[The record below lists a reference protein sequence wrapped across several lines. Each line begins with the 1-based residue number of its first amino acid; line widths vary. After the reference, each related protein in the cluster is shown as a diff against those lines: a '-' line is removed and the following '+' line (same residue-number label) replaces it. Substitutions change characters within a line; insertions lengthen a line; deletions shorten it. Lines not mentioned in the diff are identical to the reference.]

1 MKTTGSSKKNI
12 VDGFAVGT
20 VLKTTNPINF
30 LAAVDKKTGVIRDKK
45 YDIFGKSIKDTVL
58 VFPHGIGSSVGAY
71 TIYSLESKQSAPVAM
86 ICTKADLT
94 VASGCALANIPMIVV
109 SNEEFDFIEN
119 GTRVEIDTYHLQTIL
134 YNPAENERWTETS
147 GWHGPP
153 DHIKE
158 A

>member
-71 TIYSLESKQSAPVAM
+71 TIYSLKSHQSAPLAM
-86 ICTKADLT
+86 ICQKADLT
-94 VASGCALANIPMIVV
+94 VASGCALANIPMIIV
-109 SNEEFDFIEN
+109 SPEKFNSIQN
-119 GTRVEIDTYHLQTIL
+119 GSKIEIDTNSTNLI
-134 YNPAENERWTETS
+134 N
-147 GWHGPP
+147 
-153 DHIKE
+153 
-158 A
+158 